1 MHELGIV
8 FHIIKSVEE
17 IAAEA
22 RIGRVSAVTLELGEV
37 SGIIPSYLHDCWR
50 WACDKH
56 EVMRGCELVVEK
68 IPARTFCEACG
79 TTYETVAHGRICPAC
94 GSDNTYLM
102 QGNEAMIKEIA
113 TPEEGA

>member
-1 MHELGIV
+1 M
-8 FHIIKSVEE
+8 
-17 IAAEA
+17 
-22 RIGRVSAVTLELGEV
+22 TLELGEV
-37 SGIIPSYLHDCWR
+37 SGIIPSYLQDCWR

-56 EVMRGCELVVEK
+56 EVMRGCELVVEE

-79 TTYETVAHGRICPAC
+79 TTYETVVHGRICPAC
-94 GSDNTYLM
+94 GSDNTYLV